1 MFSTLRQ
8 QFTPSLL
15 SQVLQHVQLLVEL
28 LGSPADASFA
38 DLCDC
43 VSTGRVIRMLTMV
56 DDYTRECPIIEVDT
70 SLGDRGGVAFMIQGT
85 TSSPKFVPDVGSIAG
100 NAARGAIQKTVSGKT
115 GGKTGLGGIL
125 GKRKPN

>member
-1 MFSTLRQ
+1 MGVFSTLRQ
-8 QFTPSLL
+8 QFAPSLL

-70 SLGDRGGVAFMIQGT
+70 SLGDRGGVAFMIQGHQAQ
-85 TSSPKFVPDVGSIAG
+85 SLF
-100 NAARGAIQKTVSGKT
+100 RM
-115 GGKTGLGGIL
+115 
-125 GKRKPN
+125 